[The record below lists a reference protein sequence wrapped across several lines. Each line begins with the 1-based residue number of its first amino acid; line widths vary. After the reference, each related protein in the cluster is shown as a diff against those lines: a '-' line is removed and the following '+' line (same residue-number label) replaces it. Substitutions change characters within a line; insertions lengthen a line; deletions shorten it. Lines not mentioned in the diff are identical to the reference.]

1 MSWAV
6 RAFERADTE
15 SVVALWTEAGLTR
28 PWNDPRL
35 DIERKLRVQPELFL
49 VAEDTSGD
57 VDGTAIV
64 GTVMAGYDGHR
75 GWIYYLAS
83 AESHRH
89 RGIARALV
97 REAERLLEAMGCPKV
112 QLMVREGND
121 GVLAFYEALDYERF
135 SVTNLGKRL
144 IVDV

>member
-15 SVVALWTEAGLTR
+15 PVVALWTEAGLTR

-35 DIERKLRVQPELFL
+35 DIERKLLVQPELFL

-57 VDGTAIV
+57 VGESAIV

-97 REAERLLEAMGCPKV
+97 HEVERLLEEMGCPKV

-121 GVLAFYEALDYERF
+121 GVLAFYDALDYERF

-144 IVDV
+144 IVDG

>member
-15 SVVALWTEAGLTR
+15 PVVALWTEAGLTR

-57 VDGTAIV
+57 VGESAIV

-97 REAERLLEAMGCPKV
+97 HEVERLLEEMGCPKV

-121 GVLAFYEALDYERF
+121 GVLAFYDALDYERF

-144 IVDV
+144 IVDG